1 MFTRIPR
8 FLMIA
13 IVGVL
18 TLGIGVGTAL
28 LAVATP
34 RHTAPAARVFGVA
47 DPTLLHES
55 PAAQVAELKAM
66 KAMGITSVRLDANW
80 YYGEPAPNTFAWGQ
94 LDQEMASVPQGG
106 LSADLI
112 LGGCPPWASVPA
124 ANGAVFS
131 QPASP
136 AAFAT
141 WARDVA
147 ARYGPEGA
155 KY

>member
-8 FLMIA
+8 ILMIA

-18 TLGIGVGTAL
+18 SLGIGVGTAL

-34 RHTAPAARVFGVA
+34 RHGVARVFGVA
-47 DPTLLHES
+47 DPQLLYE
-55 PAAQVAELKAM
+55 PAATQVAELQAM
-66 KAMGITSVRLDANW
+66 KAIGITSVRLDANW

-94 LDQEMASVPQGG
+94 LDQEMASVHQVG